1 MLHWKYSQV
10 PGKSLGGDRGK
21 KKSKMENGKDPLSF
35 EMRIFRNVN
44 QIVEFLQD
52 DFSLSTT

>member
-35 EMRIFRNVN
+35 EMRIFRKC
-44 QIVEFLQD
+44 QPDCD
-52 DFSLSTT
+52 DDCRIFAG